1 MEEYGHLDSQN
12 SLGFLNKISEHYT
25 KAMDIGNNVKVK
37 DVDKILVCGMGGSGI
52 PGDLLK
58 NLVGT
63 EVNIETVKDYEIP
76 EHNNEKTLV
85 FAISYSGN
93 TEETINMYRHARRL
107 KCKTLLISSGGK
119 LEEISKINND
129 HLIKIP
135 GNIQPRMAL
144 PYLFFPVLNVL
155 VNSGLVKD
163 RKKEYPSLLKSLS
176 NPKLQKMA
184 DDLSSKLLDKIILI
198 YGSPDL
204 SSVAYRWK
212 TQFNENSKMFAFN
225 NTFSEL
231 NHNELEA
238 YNKNNDLLCIILSKD
253 DDHVRIKKRIK
264 LTKELLTKKRIE
276 NTQINMSGT
285 SKLTK
290 MFTSIFIGDYTS
302 LLLAFKQNFDPS
314 PVPVIEE
321 FKKKL

>member
-1 MEEYGHLDSQN
+1 MEEYKHLDSQN
-12 SLGFLNKISEHYT
+12 ALGFLNKISKHYK
-25 KAMDIGNNVKVK
+25 KAMELGNNIKVK
-37 DVDKILVCGMGGSGI
+37 DVNKILICGMGGSGM

-58 NLVGT
+58 NLIGT
-63 EVNIETVKDYEIP
+63 EVNIETIRDYKIP

-107 KCKTLLISSGGK
+107 RCKTLLISSGGK

-135 GNIQPRMAL
+135 GSIQPRMAL

-155 VNSGLVKD
+155 INSGLVKD
-163 RKKEYPSLLKSLS
+163 IRKEYPSLLKSLS
-176 NPKLQKMA
+176 NQKLQKMA
-184 DDLSSKLLDKIILI
+184 DNLSSKLLNKTILI

-212 TQFNENSKMFAFN
+212 TQFNENSKIFAFN
-225 NTFSEL
+225 NIISEL

-238 YNKNNDLLCIILSKD
+238 YKNNKDLFCILLSKD
-253 DDHVRIKKRIK
+253 NDHVRIKKRIK
-264 LTKELLTKKRIE
+264 LTKELLTKNKIE

-285 SKLTK
+285 SQLTK

-302 LLLAFKQNFDPS
+302 VLLAFKQNFDPS
-314 PVPVIEE
+314 PVPTIEE